1 MIGQWVWV
9 CLYCLLCL
17 LLCTVEPSWG
27 QEEEGNPCTSGT
39 HTCDPSTQRCVA
51 VNSTANYTCE
61 CVRLDQQVDDV
72 SNICTDLPD
81 SQILYLTT
89 PISTRDSDQGLIMQV
104 LSNTTLSQEGLDNL
118 FKPLESAIP
127 AFKGV
132 KFLTFRVTGVI
143 ADRST
148 AFYKLLF
155 SENVTSETRHNVAR
169 AVLAFEK
176 VGKLSAPNGATA
188 EITGF
193 TGIFD
198 TEKSSLTDEDDMDW
212 CSFPDLYSC
221 RTNSTCRD
229 VGLRYDCPCQHGFVD
244 DGTSCYV
251 CLKDFYYGPNC
262 SLPCDC
268 AANNSL
274 SCDRANGTCFCTEP
288 WEGRRCDQD
297 VDECARSDD
306 VCGDPAFFRCINVVE
321 GYQCTCVE
329 GMTRDNVTNDCEG
342 AVIKAP
348 SPFDTDGT
356 RELDLV
362 CHVSNAAEVTRYEW
376 SDLCLRQEAGR
387 CTIRPHPSWDDGKT
401 VTCTAHFANSQ
412 SFTASFTV
420 TLNYPPPSAP
430 LIEGYMS
437 GEKLREGDRLK
448 MTCTVVSGKPLASS
462 VLFSCPRHRD
472 VSPDVRTTTGVTSV
486 LDFRVTSEEDGAV
499 CTCSGQW
506 KDGLWYSRSTTRV
519 LRVVQGGAAGGEVA
533 DSGEASAVDFKWYVL
548 FGSLGVFSIV
558 LIVLIVVICR
568 KQGQNQYKSSRA
580 VPNSRNASAG
590 TSTGLTTSMGTYQTS
605 LDELSPLDARRS
617 LWLSDNPKWGPPP
630 QRHVWRHLPSPPR
643 SASAE
648 YLNPRGLGPRTRDD
662 SQRHH
667 RRGSQGSEVE
677 TYAQISAGVLDSV
690 VSGQSSDMYLH
701 PTSGMN
707 GMFHGY
713 LHPTAR
719 QPRSQTHR
727 RPTGGTI

>member
-27 QEEEGNPCTSGT
+27 QEEEG
-39 HTCDPSTQRCVA
+39 
-51 VNSTANYTCE
+51 
-61 CVRLDQQVDDV
+61 
-72 SNICTDLPD
+72 IPD
-81 SQILYLTT
+81 SQILYITT
-89 PISTRDSDQGLIMQV
+89 QLNTTGLDFVELYNILNNIT
-104 LSNTTLSQEGLDNL
+104 LSEETLRTMYQALTTLSS
-118 FKPLESAIP
+118 FKD
-127 AFKGV
+127 V
-132 KFLTFRVTGVI
+132 KFLEFSVTNIWNFRI
-143 ADRST
+143 AVY
-148 AFYKLLF
+148 ALLF
-155 SENVTSETRHNVAR
+155 TENVTSEIRHAVAR
-169 AVLAFEK
+169 EVLHIEK
-176 VGKLSAPNGATA
+176 AGSILTA
-188 EITGF
+188 NNLTVRIAGH

-198 TEKSSLTDEDDMDW
+198 TEQNTVNDHDDMDW

-251 CLKDFYYGPNC
+251 CLKDFHYGPNC

-268 AANNSL
+268 TVNNSL

-321 GYQCTCVE
+321 GYQCACVE

-519 LRVVQGGAAGGEVA
+519 LRVVQGGAAGGE

-548 FGSLGVFSIV
+548 FGILGVFSIV

-568 KQGQNQYKSSRA
+568 KQGQNQFKSSSA
-580 VPNSRNASAG
+580 APNSRNASAG

-677 TYAQISAGVLDSV
+677 TYAQISGGVLDSV

-719 QPRSQTHR
+719 HPRSQTHR